1 MHLSILQLK
10 NSFYKSN
17 CNAVFII
24 LVFVNLFSTV
34 SITNRVSPKDKNPF
48 LKNYRLE
55 NFLAG
60 IIMISAAVLSLIQII
75 SNRSLWLDEAMLAIS
90 IVSRNNLEL
99 LKPLELSQVAPI
111 LYLQIERV
119 FFMIF
124 PDTDYG
130 LRIQPLIAFFIS
142 MYFLFKIL
150 KQLPISIYGV
160 ILGISLFAFNY
171 SFIYY
176 SSEVK
181 QYMTD
186 VLSITAMLYFYF
198 KDYRYEKD
206 KYIALSIAGVIII
219 FLSNV
224 SPIILFSFG
233 AALLYDYYKN
243 KNISFRYIATVFLIW
258 LITYSIYYISF
269 IKGHP
274 AREIMLFFWTMA
286 DGFLPA
292 NPLSKEFYVFLFTK
306 GNLILISLISFGSAG
321 EIVLLTLIITGIIY
335 LYKIGKSDILILT
348 ITPLLL
354 HLTLSG
360 LKLYPFEGRLILYT
374 IPGII
379 ILCSAGL
386 SIITDIFTSHIKNK
400 KISYPVIIIPVI
412 LLISFFSMS
421 SRGFPIKNEE
431 IKNSINFVDQ
441 NISEQENIYVYWAA
455 NSAFKYYN
463 EVEFVKTKAPV
474 FYGVSSRNN
483 KEKYIEEIKGLKGK
497 YWFIFSHVKFNE
509 ENYITEK
516 LGSLGYKKLKE
527 FKTTGSSCYLYDL
540 DVPGN

>member
-1 MHLSILQLK
+1 
-10 NSFYKSN
+10 
-17 CNAVFII
+17 
-24 LVFVNLFSTV
+24 
-34 SITNRVSPKDKNPF
+34 
-48 LKNYRLE
+48 
-55 NFLAG
+55 
-60 IIMISAAVLSLIQII
+60 MISAAVLAIIQII

-90 IVSRNNLEL
+90 IVTRNNLEL

-111 LYLQIERV
+111 LYLQIEKV
-119 FFMIF
+119 FNLIF

-130 LRIQPLIAFFIS
+130 LRIQPLIAFFVS
-142 MYFLFKIL
+142 MYLIFKVL
-150 KQLPISIYGV
+150 KQLPVNLFGV
-160 ILGISLFAFNY
+160 IFGISLFALNY

-186 VLSITAMLYFYF
+186 VLSITAMLYVYF
-198 KDYRYEKD
+198 KDYRIEKD
-206 KYIALSIAGVIII
+206 KYVMFAIVGVIII

-233 AALLYDYYKN
+233 AALLYDYFKN
-243 KNISFRYIATVFLIW
+243 KNISFRYIASVFLIW
-258 LITYSIYYISF
+258 AITYSVYYIFF
-269 IKGHP
+269 IHKHP
-274 AREIMLFFWTMA
+274 ARDIMLFFWTMA
-286 DGFLPA
+286 EGFLPA

-306 GNLILISLISFGSAG
+306 GSQILMSLISFGSAG
-321 EIVLLTLIITGIIY
+321 EIVILLLIITGIIY

-348 ITPLLL
+348 ITPLIL

-360 LKLYPFEGRLILYT
+360 LKLYPFEGRLVLYT

-386 SIITDIFTSHIKNK
+386 SIVTDIFTSHIKNK
-400 KISYPVIIIPVI
+400 MITYSVIIIPVI

-441 NISEQENIYVYWAA
+441 NISENENIYVYWAA

-463 EVEFVKTKAPV
+463 EIDFIKTKAPV
-474 FYGVSSRNN
+474 FYGVSSRNK
-483 KEKYIEEIKGLKGK
+483 KEKYIEEIKGLNGK
-497 YWFIFSHVKFNE
+497 YWFIFSHVKHNE
-509 ENYITEK
+509 ENYITK
-516 LGSLGYKKLKE
+516 NLDSLGYKKLNE
-527 FKTTGSSCYLYDL
+527 FKTVGSSCYLYDL
-540 DVPGN
+540 NDPGN